1 MLLFF
6 SFLPKGYFSRL
17 IKLGITSI
25 FVSILNNSSVS
36 FFKLS
41 DTAVTAS
48 DLLILNSTAALYDG

>member
-1 MLLFF
+1 M
-6 SFLPKGYFSRL
+6 
-17 IKLGITSI
+17 KLGITSM